1 VRERERE
8 RERKEGRERERE
20 RERDAAAGRSRDG
33 ERMDQYRAIHAEVIS
48 LSTVSGGSRVAWRRG
63 VARCW
68 RGVAWR
74 AIAPARSIRPAF
86 SPLVFSLSPGLSR
99 HPSLCVLSFFR
110 VLRLDRS
117 RSPSRPA
124 LTGVKI
130 EPLWRASD
138 SRTSL
143 LAVLI
148 TLCNQC

>member
-1 VRERERE
+1 MRRR
-8 RERKEGRERERE
+8 
-20 RERDAAAGRSRDG
+20 GRSRDG

-74 AIAPARSIRPAF
+74 GVACAHGGPRTLVPSRFLTLCFFPYILFLPLFFCF
-86 SPLVFSLSPGLSR
+86 SPSPSISLFLSSSISPCCFSFAF
-99 HPSLCVLSFFR
+99 LCLG
-110 VLRLDRS
+110 RS
-117 RSPSRPA
+117 RSPRWSA

-130 EPLWRASD
+130 EPLWRSSD

-148 TLCNQC
+148 TLRNQC